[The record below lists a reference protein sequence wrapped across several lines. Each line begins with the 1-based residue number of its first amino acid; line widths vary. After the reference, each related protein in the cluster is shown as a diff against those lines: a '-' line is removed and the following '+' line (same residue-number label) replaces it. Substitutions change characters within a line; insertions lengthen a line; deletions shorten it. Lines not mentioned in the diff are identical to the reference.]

1 MRLWE
6 QMAPRCGGRIY
17 VMNHNAL
24 LHRSCRLPGFRE
36 DFLKVNPHY
45 TESLWK
51 LLTFRV
57 WPFWTQRGMDGMI
70 YVGDSLHCYKLS
82 IKGYRK
88 DFFQISHYKSMRA
101 IDPQGYGKFASKRL
115 AYVGYH

>member
-1 MRLWE
+1 
-6 QMAPRCGGRIY
+6 MAPRCGGRIY

-24 LHRSCRLPGFRE
+24 LHTLNIEAVGFMVSE
-36 DFLKVNPHY
+36 KIFLKVIPHY

-51 LLTFRV
+51 LMTFRV

-82 IKGYRK
+82 I
-88 DFFQISHYKSMRA
+88 
-101 IDPQGYGKFASKRL
+101 
-115 AYVGYH
+115 